1 MNAICTSPGFRWTS
15 KWLVAPI
22 VFGLLLS
29 GCSSDGG
36 AASDGSATTGSGVE
50 LTVPALW
57 AGRNTD
63 GTMVGGIELAQ
74 VRVGTEG
81 EPGFSMDLTDVEA
94 RGAGPSWLAAS
105 TSAAAVATLYSGADP
120 GAVDIHFTITGP
132 IDGPSAGG
140 ILTVGLLAALRN
152 VPLLPDV
159 TMTGTI
165 SPDGSIG
172 PISGTATK
180 IESAAAAGYT
190 TVLLPVRNMMSKATP
205 NGPEED
211 MATFGATMGVTVRP
225 VQNIAEAFE
234 SFTGTPFVPP
244 ATTQYSIAPEVAT
257 EGAGTAG
264 ALIARIDDGIND
276 APLPAKQRS
285 SIASESDLAR
295 TALLQGDAATAYG
308 LAADAYQ
315 RLANDLAEVQART
328 NLREGGLDSAKALL
342 LASIDRTLAQAEA
355 LIVTSSDVSGL
366 GLDQQLSMPAAL
378 GWVTYAEAVLKA
390 LKNSVGGGFDER
402 ELISAARVVAEQQAA
417 LDVFFPDAVAVVRAM
432 PSRSGSGG
440 NEAVAFISGY
450 TNFLV
455 RAGAANEAYLATV
468 IGQPGAAS
476 DPQNAL
482 PGDLSLITHQL
493 SLETALI
500 PKDQQTVDLEIAQS
514 ARAITYFVVSSTAV
528 STLQSLGLFGGIGIG
543 IDTIEAGDGVALA
556 ASINSGKIT
565 VDEFAA
571 HLQEVGFDAGYA
583 VWSATWGAA
592 GAKALASGERSTKAA
607 VQALNEI
614 WYDTINVFMLNAAH
628 THR

>member
-15 KWLVAPI
+15 LWLAAPI
-22 VFGLLLS
+22 VFTLILS
-29 GCSSDGG
+29 GCSRDGG
-36 AASDGSATTGSGVE
+36 ADTNGLDPQASGVE

-63 GTMVGGIELAQ
+63 GTMVGGIEFAQ

-81 EPGFSMDLTDVEA
+81 EPGFSMDLTDIEA

-120 GAVDIHFTITGP
+120 EAVDIHFTITGP

-152 VPLLPDV
+152 VPLLAGV

-172 PISGTATK
+172 PISGTSTK
-180 IESAAAAGYT
+180 IKSAAAAGYT
-190 TVLLPVRNMMSKATP
+190 TVLLPLRNMMSTTTP

-211 MATFGATMGVTVRP
+211 MVAFGATMGVTVRP
-225 VQNIAEAFE
+225 VLNIAEAFE
-234 SFTGTPFVPP
+234 TFTGTPFVPP
-244 ATTQYSIAPEVAT
+244 ATTQDSIAPGVAAQ
-257 EGAGTAG
+257 GADTAD
-264 ALIARIDDGIND
+264 ALLARIDDEING
-276 APLPAKQRS
+276 ASLPANQRS
-285 SIASESDLAR
+285 VIASQADLAR
-295 TALLQGDAATAYG
+295 TALLAGDAATAYG

-315 RLANDLAEVQART
+315 RLANDLGEAQART

-390 LKNSVGGGFDER
+390 LKESVGGGFDEI

-432 PSRSGSGG
+432 PSKSGSGG
-440 NEAVAFISGY
+440 SEALSFISGY

-455 RAGAANEAYLATV
+455 RAGAANEAYLAAV
-468 IGQPGAAS
+468 LGQPGAAS

-482 PGDLSLITHQL
+482 PGDLSLITNQL

-500 PKDQQTVDLEIAQS
+500 PKDEQTADLEITQS

-528 STLQSLGLFGGIGIG
+528 SSLQSLGLFGGIGIG
-543 IDTIEAGDGVALA
+543 VDTIEAGDGVALA
-556 ASINSGKIT
+556 ASITSGKMT

-571 HLQEVGFDAGYA
+571 HLQEVGLDSGYA
-583 VWSATWGAA
+583 VWSAAWGAA
-592 GAKALASGERSTKAA
+592 GAKALANGERSTSAA

>member
-1 MNAICTSPGFRWTS
+1 MITIRTSPRFRRTS

-36 AASDGSATTGSGVE
+36 AASDISATQGSGVE

-63 GTMVGGIELAQ
+63 GSMVGGIELAQ

-81 EPGFSMDLTDVEA
+81 EPGFSMDLTDIEA

-152 VPLLPDV
+152 VPLLANV

-180 IESAAAAGYT
+180 IEAAAAAGYT
-190 TVLLPVRNMMSKATP
+190 TVLLPLRNMMSTTTP

-211 MATFGATMGVTVRP
+211 MAAFGATMGVTVRP
-225 VQNIAEAFE
+225 VLDIAEAFE

-244 ATTQYSIAPEVAT
+244 ATTPYSIAPDVAI
-257 EGAGTAG
+257 EGADTAG
-264 ALIARIDDGIND
+264 ALIARIDDEING
-276 APLPAKQRS
+276 APLPADQRS
-285 SIASESDLAR
+285 AIASQADLAR

-315 RLANDLAEVQART
+315 RLAKGLGESQARA
-328 NLREGGLDSAKALL
+328 NLLEGGLDSAKSVL

-366 GLDQQLSMPAAL
+366 GLDQQLSMPPAL
-378 GWVTYAEAVLKA
+378 GWVSYAEAVLKA
-390 LKNSVGGGFDER
+390 LKNSVGGGFDEV

-417 LDVFFPDAVAVVRAM
+417 IDVFFPDAVAVVRAM
-432 PSRSGSGG
+432 PRESGSGG
-440 NEAVAFISGY
+440 KEALAFISGY

-468 IGQPGAAS
+468 LGESGASS

-482 PGDLSLITHQL
+482 PGDLSLITNQL

-500 PKDQQTVDLEIAQS
+500 PEDQQTANLEVAQS

-528 STLQSLGLFGGIGIG
+528 ASVQSLGLFGGFGIG
-543 IDTIEAGDGVALA
+543 SDTIEAGDRVALSS
-556 ASINSGKIT
+556 SINSGQKI
-565 VDEFAA
+565 VDDFAA
-571 HLQEVGFDAGYA
+571 RLQELGVDAGYA
-583 VWSATWGAA
+583 VWSASWGAA
-592 GAKALASGERSTKAA
+592 GAKALANGERSTSAA

-628 THR
+628 AHR

>member
-1 MNAICTSPGFRWTS
+1 MNAICTYPGFRWTS
-15 KWLVAPI
+15 RWLAAPI
-22 VFGLLLS
+22 VFTLILS
-29 GCSSDGG
+29 GCSRDGG
-36 AASDGSATTGSGVE
+36 ADTNGLDPQASGVE

-63 GTMVGGIELAQ
+63 GTMVGGVELAQ

-81 EPGFSMDLTDVEA
+81 EPGFSMDLTDIEA

-120 GAVDIHFTITGP
+120 EAVDIHFTITGP

-152 VPLLPDV
+152 VPLLAGV

-172 PISGTATK
+172 PISGTSTK
-180 IESAAAAGYT
+180 IKSAAAAGYT
-190 TVLLPVRNMMSKATP
+190 TVLLPLRNMMSTTTP

-211 MATFGATMGVTVRP
+211 MGAFGATMGVTVRP
-225 VQNIAEAFE
+225 VLNIAEAFE
-234 SFTGTPFVPP
+234 TFTGTPFVPP
-244 ATTQYSIAPEVAT
+244 ATTRYSIAPGVAT
-257 EGAGTAG
+257 EGADTAD
-264 ALIARIDDGIND
+264 ALLARIDDEIND
-276 APLPAKQRS
+276 ASLPANQRPV
-285 SIASESDLAR
+285 IASQADLAR
-295 TALLQGDAATAYG
+295 TALLAGDAATAYG

-315 RLANDLAEVQART
+315 RLANDLGEAQART
-328 NLREGGLDSAKALL
+328 NLREGGLDSAKTLL

-366 GLDQQLSMPAAL
+366 GLDQQLSMPTAL

-390 LKNSVGGGFDER
+390 LKESVGGGFDEI

-432 PSRSGSGG
+432 PSKSDSGG
-440 NEAVAFISGY
+440 SEALSFISGY

-468 IGQPGAAS
+468 LGQPGAAS

-482 PGDLSLITHQL
+482 PGDLSLITNQL

-500 PKDQQTVDLEIAQS
+500 PKDEQAADLEIAQS

-528 STLQSLGLFGGIGIG
+528 SSLQSLGLFRGIGIG
-543 IDTIEAGDGVALA
+543 VDTIEAGDGVALA
-556 ASINSGKIT
+556 ASINSGKMT

-571 HLQEVGFDAGYA
+571 HLQEVGLDAGYA
-583 VWSATWGAA
+583 VWSAAWGAA
-592 GAKALASGERSTKAA
+592 GAKALENGERSTSAA

-628 THR
+628 THK

>member
-1 MNAICTSPGFRWTS
+1 MITICTTPGFRWTS
-15 KWLVAPI
+15 RWRAAPI
-22 VFGLLLS
+22 VFALILS
-29 GCSSDGG
+29 GCSGDGG
-36 AASDGSATTGSGVE
+36 TTSHSVQPQGSGVQ

-57 AGRNTD
+57 AGRNPD

-81 EPGFSMDLTDVEA
+81 EPGFSMDLTDLEA

-120 GAVDIHFTITGP
+120 RAVDIHFTITGP

-140 ILTVGLLAALRN
+140 ILTVGVLAALRN
-152 VPLLPDV
+152 VPLLVGV

-180 IESAAAAGYT
+180 IEAAAAAGYT
-190 TVLLPVRNMMSKATP
+190 TVLLPALNMMSTTTP
-205 NGPEED
+205 DGPEKD
-211 MATFGATMGVTVRP
+211 MATFGATMGVIVRP
-225 VQNIAEAFE
+225 VLNLAEAFE
-234 SFTGTPFVPP
+234 SFTGTPFVPA
-244 ATTQYSIAPEVAT
+244 ATTPYSIAPEVAT

-264 ALIARIDDGIND
+264 ALIARIDDGING
-276 APLPAKQRS
+276 APLPATQRS
-285 SIASESDLAR
+285 SIASEADLAR

-315 RLANDLAEVQART
+315 RLANDLAEAQART
-328 NLREGGLDSAKALL
+328 NLREGGLESAKALL
-342 LASIDRTLAQAEA
+342 LTSIDRTLAQAEA
-355 LIVTSSDVSGL
+355 RVVTSSDVAGL

-390 LKNSVGGGFDER
+390 LKNSVGGEFDEG

-417 LDVFFPDAVAVVRAM
+417 LDVFFPDAVEVVRAM
-432 PSRSGSGG
+432 PSRSGSGDQD
-440 NEAVAFISGY
+440 AVAFISGY

-476 DPQNAL
+476 NPQNAL

-493 SLETALI
+493 SLDTGLI
-500 PKDQQTVDLEIAQS
+500 PEDQQTADLEIAQS
-514 ARAITYFVVSSTAV
+514 AHAITYFVVSSTAV
-528 STLQSLGLFGGIGIG
+528 SSLQSLGLFGRIGIG
-543 IDTIEAGDGVALA
+543 VDTIEAGDGVALA
-556 ASINSGKIT
+556 ASINSGKLT

-571 HLQEVGFDAGYA
+571 HLQEVGLDAGYA
-583 VWSATWGAA
+583 VWSAAWGAA
-592 GAKALASGERSTKAA
+592 GAKALANGERSTKAA

-628 THR
+628 TRE

>member
-1 MNAICTSPGFRWTS
+1 MVPICTSPRFRWTS
-15 KWLVAPI
+15 RWLVAPI
-22 VFGLLLS
+22 VFGILLA

-36 AASDGSATTGSGVE
+36 AASDGSAPQGAGVE

-63 GTMVGGIELAQ
+63 GTMVGGIEFAQ

-81 EPGFSMDLTDVEA
+81 EPGFSMDLTDIEA

-120 GAVDIHFTITGP
+120 EAVDIHFTITGP

-152 VPLLPDV
+152 VPLLAGV

-172 PISGTATK
+172 PISGTSTK
-180 IESAAAAGYT
+180 IKSAAAAGYT
-190 TVLLPVRNMMSKATP
+190 TVLLPLRNMMSTTTP

-211 MATFGATMGVTVRP
+211 MVAFGATMGVTVRP
-225 VQNIAEAFE
+225 VLNIAEAFE
-234 SFTGTPFVPP
+234 TFTGTPFVPP
-244 ATTQYSIAPEVAT
+244 ATTQYSIATGVAAQ
-257 EGAGTAG
+257 GAGTAD
-264 ALIARIDDGIND
+264 ALIARIDDEING
-276 APLPAKQRS
+276 AALPANQRS
-285 SIASESDLAR
+285 VIASQADLAR
-295 TALLQGDAATAYG
+295 TALLAGDAATAYG

-315 RLANDLAEVQART
+315 RLAKDLGEAQART

-366 GLDQQLSMPAAL
+366 GLDQQLSMPTAL

-390 LKNSVGGGFDER
+390 LKESVGGGFDEI

-432 PSRSGSGG
+432 PSKSGSGG
-440 NEAVAFISGY
+440 SEALSFISGY

-455 RAGAANEAYLATV
+455 RAGAANEAYLAAV
-468 IGQPGAAS
+468 LGQPGAAS

-482 PGDLSLITHQL
+482 PGDLSLITNQL

-500 PKDQQTVDLEIAQS
+500 PKDEQTADLEITQS

-528 STLQSLGLFGGIGIG
+528 SSLQSLGLFGGIGIG
-543 IDTIEAGDGVALA
+543 VDTIEAGDGVALA
-556 ASINSGKIT
+556 ASITSGKMT

-571 HLQEVGFDAGYA
+571 HLQEVGLDSGYA
-583 VWSATWGAA
+583 VWSAAWGAA
-592 GAKALASGERSTKAA
+592 GAKALANGERSTSAA